1 MIGRLKMAVL
11 ALACVL
17 PGIAPAQANGF
28 SDVRGKQ
35 EFLGLVNGKAL
46 TRLGISLNVTP
57 AGQIEGRAFGRPVTG
72 AWRWSDGLFC
82 RDLYFGE
89 RDLGANCQLVQ
100 RNGDTLRF
108 ISDAGRGQY
117 ADLRLK

>member
-1 MIGRLKMAVL
+1 MTRLFGAAIL
-11 ALACVL
+11 SFLCALSVPVSAF
-17 PGIAPAQANGF
+17 ADGF

-57 AGQIEGRAFGRPVTG
+57 NGQIEGRAFGQPVTG

-82 RDLYFGE
+82 RDLYFGS

-108 ISDAGRGQY
+108 ISDAGRGQF